1 MRIVT
6 YLLFFVLVFANCSS
20 SSGED
25 SPQIF
30 DKEELIELSV
40 SNISFESNGRVESII
55 VKSNCNW
62 VIESTVSWVVAS
74 ISEGKNGETALKIAV
89 DENDAPKSRE
99 AVVIFKGERTQAV
112 LTIVQSAGVIP
123 NYVPKGYQLVWND
136 EFDTPSLADGRPAL
150 PSEAWWFETG
160 NHGWGNNELQNY
172 IDKVHDNDTVSK
184 IENGNLIITAFK
196 REQPVDGSNII
207 SARMNTKEA
216 WLYGYFEMRAKLP
229 GGKGTWAAFWMM
241 PQSPEKNKWPDDGEI
256 DILEYVGYRP
266 NIVQSTIHTG
276 SYNHLTGTDKSGTK
290 AIQDAETKFHTYGL
304 EWTADRI
311 VGYVDGEVYFTYEN
325 DKENKYG
332 TWPFNHPFYLKL
344 NLAIGGNWGGLQ
356 GVDDS
361 IFPAKYIIDYVRV
374 YQKN

>member
-1 MRIVT
+1 MKIVT
-6 YLLFFVLVFANCSS
+6 YLLLFVLVFTNCSS

-25 SPQIF
+25 SPQIVE
-30 DKEELIELSV
+30 KNEQIELSV
-40 SNISFESNGRVESII
+40 SELSLDSDGGMRSIV
-55 VKSNCNW
+55 VKANCNW
-62 VIESTVSWVVAS
+62 VAVIDTDWVTLS
-74 ISEGKNGETALKIAV
+74 NLEGKNGDTALKISV
-89 DENDAPKSRE
+89 DENDNLTNRE
-99 AVVIFKGERTQAV
+99 AVVLFKGDRIEIKLLIKQEANE
-112 LTIVQSAGVIP
+112 IP
-123 NYVPKGYQLVWND
+123 SFVPQGYQLVWND

-172 IDKVHDNDTVSK
+172 IDKFHDNDTVSK

-196 REQPVDGSNII
+196 REQPVDGSQVI

-290 AIQDAETKFHTYGL
+290 AIQNAETKFHTYGL

-311 VGYVDGEVYFTYEN
+311 IGYVDGEVYFTYDN
-325 DKENKYG
+325 DKENNYG